1 MSREEA
7 LKGFVV
13 LTAPRSGSTWFLD
26 LLRLATDA
34 KVFAELFIPGRKPRS
49 ERLMTAGTA
58 AYLDTHFR
66 DIPLFCELDRS
77 WWPARPVRTFHY
89 LNRIMG
95 QSGTV
100 GFKLMYPNLLNYP
113 EVWAYLVRHHLPV
126 VHLVRRNHLDVYLSS
141 QVRFSTRTVHSLVGE
156 PESPNRPILVN
167 PDDMLR
173 HMKRSQRNIQAA
185 RALLRCSPLPSLEI
199 SYEHLLDGSR
209 EFEAAC
215 KFLHLNRQ
223 TPCPA
228 SSLRKLVT
236 KSHAEL
242 IANYDEVK
250 DCLRGTRFEGLL
262 K

>member
-1 MSREEA
+1 MSREETLA
-7 LKGFVV
+7 GFVV

-34 KVFAELFIPGRKPRS
+34 RVFAELFIPGRKPRS

-58 AYLDTHFR
+58 AYLDSYFR
-66 DIPLFCELDRS
+66 DVPLFCELDRS
-77 WWPARPVRTFHY
+77 WWPTRPVRTFQY

-113 EVWAYLVRHHLPV
+113 EVWAFLVRHHLPV
-126 VHLVRRNHLDVYLSS
+126 VHLVRLNHLDVYLSS
-141 QVRFSTRTVHSLVGE
+141 QVRFSTQTVHSLVGE
-156 PESPNRPILVN
+156 PESPSGPIVLN
-167 PDDMLR
+167 PDDMLLQ
-173 HMKRSQRNIQAA
+173 MKRSQRNIRLA
-185 RALLRCSPLPSLEI
+185 RLLLRCSPVRSLEI
-199 SYEHLLDGSR
+199 CYEHLLDGST

-215 KFLHLNRQ
+215 NFLNLTRQ
-223 TPCPA
+223 TPCPT

-236 KSHAEL
+236 KSHSEL

-250 DCLRGTRFEGLL
+250 DCLRGTRFEAFLR
-262 K
+262 